1 MPYRHMPIDG
11 NFLAR
16 LVALHST
23 LVSHSVGGW
32 VGTGQRYELAYLRGL
47 QACYFVNIIHTCI
60 NLLKSLFGKSS
71 AILMF
76 EAQPWLLRG
85 QLEAQPARPS
95 HAALIEFY
103 PSFDMPNIEEDS
115 RRSQSSNSKVELTL
129 WSNKGRYGAARAAKN
144 KWVKLKAEVQLVS
157 PRPPSTKCYFFFN
170 ANFCK
175 CHCTLLL

>member
-1 MPYRHMPIDG
+1 
-11 NFLAR
+11 
-16 LVALHST
+16 
-23 LVSHSVGGW
+23 
-32 VGTGQRYELAYLRGL
+32 
-47 QACYFVNIIHTCI
+47 
-60 NLLKSLFGKSS
+60 
-71 AILMF
+71 MF

-95 HAALIEFY
+95 HATLIEFY

-157 PRPPSTKCYFFFN
+157 PRRPNVTSSLTPTFANVIARYFFSFPFDKLIIHLKR
-170 ANFCK
+170 AS
-175 CHCTLLL
+175 CTWFLPT